1 LFAEHEGVRTIA
13 DKVVALGRVVG
24 LLGVV
29 LVLLLIGGLK
39 FTQVEI
45 EGLKPI
51 IEPTPWLAWM
61 YPAFGE
67 AGASYLLGVIEL
79 ATALLLMLSPW
90 SVRAGFVG
98 GVLATLTFFV
108 TTTIMFAAP
117 IWETASGGFPFLVK
131 ALQGGDRRRTSE
143 ASLPPWRRR
152 RIRAEDGGC
161 RAYPLRKHLNCQNC
175 QGQVLRSRKLSEYRH
190 KQ

>member
-1 LFAEHEGVRTIA
+1 MTHSNILFAEHNGVRTVA
-13 DKVVALGRVVG
+13 DKIVAVGRLAG

-117 IWETASGGFPFLVK
+117 IWETASGGFP
-131 ALQGGDRRRTSE
+131 
-143 ASLPPWRRR
+143 
-152 RIRAEDGGC
+152 
-161 RAYPLRKHLNCQNC
+161 
-175 QGQVLRSRKLSEYRH
+175 
-190 KQ
+190 

>member
-1 LFAEHEGVRTIA
+1 MTTSFVERDAVRPLA
-13 DKVVALGRVVG
+13 DKVVAAGRFVG

-29 LVLLLIGGLK
+29 LVLLSIGGLK

-67 AGASYLLGVIEL
+67 AGASYLLGVVEL
-79 ATALLLMLSPW
+79 ATVLLLVLSPW
-90 SVRAGFVG
+90 SARAGIIG
-98 GVLATLTFFV
+98 GALAALTFFV

-117 IWETASGGFPFLVK
+117 IWETASGGFPWINALGQFLIKDV
-131 ALQGGDRRRTSE
+131 ALLGVSLCVLGESLARRRK
-143 ASLPPWRRR
+143 A
-152 RIRAEDGGC
+152 G
-161 RAYPLRKHLNCQNC
+161 
-175 QGQVLRSRKLSEYRH
+175 
-190 KQ
+190 

>member
-1 LFAEHEGVRTIA
+1 MTTAFAEHDGDRSLA
-13 DKVVALGRVVG
+13 DKVVAAGRFVG

-29 LVLLLIGGLK
+29 LVLLSIGGLK

-45 EGLKPI
+45 DGLKPI

-67 AGASYLLGVIEL
+67 AGASYLLGVVEL

-90 SVRAGFVG
+90 SVRAGIIG
-98 GVLATLTFFV
+98 GALAALTFFV

-117 IWETASGGFPFLVK
+117 IWETASGGFPWINALGQFLIKDV
-131 ALQGGDRRRTSE
+131 ALLGVALWILGESLARRRSRGPTE
-143 ASLPPWRRR
+143 LSLSP
-152 RIRAEDGGC
+152 
-161 RAYPLRKHLNCQNC
+161 
-175 QGQVLRSRKLSEYRH
+175 
-190 KQ
+190 

>member
-1 LFAEHEGVRTIA
+1 MTPLTTSFAEHAVP
-13 DKVVALGRVVG
+13 DKVVAVGRFVG

-45 EGLKPI
+45 DGLKPI
-51 IEPTPWLAWM
+51 IGPTPWLAWM

-67 AGASYLLGVIEL
+67 AGASYLLGVVEL

-90 SVRAGFVG
+90 SVRAGLAG
-98 GVLATLTFFV
+98 GALATLTFFV

-117 IWETASGGFPFLVK
+117 IWETASGGFPWINELGQFLIKDV
-131 ALQGGDRRRTSE
+131 ALLGVSLSILGESLARRRSKAHARTEPSTLDS
-143 ASLPPWRRR
+143 AAMPSS
-152 RIRAEDGGC
+152 
-161 RAYPLRKHLNCQNC
+161 
-175 QGQVLRSRKLSEYRH
+175 SR
-190 KQ
+190 

>member
-1 LFAEHEGVRTIA
+1 MTHLTTSLAEQQGVRTTA
-13 DKVVALGRVVG
+13 DKIVAGGRFIG

-79 ATALLLMLSPW
+79 ATALRLLLSLW
-90 SVRAGFVG
+90 SGRAPLVG
-98 GVLATLTFFV
+98 GALAALTFFV
-108 TTTIMFAAP
+108 TTTSMFAAP
-117 IWETASGGFPFLVK
+117 
-131 ALQGGDRRRTSE
+131 
-143 ASLPPWRRR
+143 
-152 RIRAEDGGC
+152 
-161 RAYPLRKHLNCQNC
+161 
-175 QGQVLRSRKLSEYRH
+175 
-190 KQ
+190 

>member
-1 LFAEHEGVRTIA
+1 MTHLIRSFAEDNGVRTLEGKI
-13 DKVVALGRVVG
+13 VAVGRFVG

-61 YPAFGE
+61 YPVFGE
-67 AGASYLLGVIEL
+67 AGASYLLGVVEL
-79 ATALLLMLSPW
+79 VTALLLMLSPW
-90 SVRAGFVG
+90 SARAGIVAG
-98 GVLATLTFFV
+98 ALAALTFFV

-117 IWETASGGFPFLVK
+117 IWETASGGFPFINELGQFLIKDV
-131 ALQGGDRRRTSE
+131 ALLGVSLMILGESLARRRLKTHMRTEPSTLSSAAT
-143 ASLPPWRRR
+143 ASSS
-152 RIRAEDGGC
+152 
-161 RAYPLRKHLNCQNC
+161 H
-175 QGQVLRSRKLSEYRH
+175 
-190 KQ
+190 

>member
-1 LFAEHEGVRTIA
+1 MTHQTTSFAEHDGAREKTE
-13 DKVVALGRVVG
+13 KVAAVGRFVG

-45 EGLKPI
+45 DGLKPI

-67 AGASYLLGVIEL
+67 AGASYVLGVVEL
-79 ATALLLMLSPW
+79 ATAVLLVLSPW
-90 SVRAGFVG
+90 FVRAGLVG
-98 GVLATLTFFV
+98 GALAALTFFV

-117 IWETASGGFPFLVK
+117 IWETASGGFPWINELGQFLIKDVALLGVALGVVAESLARGRSK
-131 ALQGGDRRRTSE
+131 AR
-143 ASLPPWRRR
+143 A
-152 RIRAEDGGC
+152 RIGPSSA
-161 RAYPLRKHLNCQNC
+161 
-175 QGQVLRSRKLSEYRH
+175 
-190 KQ
+190 

>member
-1 LFAEHEGVRTIA
+1 MASLATSWDERDGTRIMAHRLVM
-13 DKVVALGRVVG
+13 VGRFVG

-45 EGLKPI
+45 DGLRPI
-51 IEPTPWLAWM
+51 IGHTPWLAWM

-67 AGASYLLGVIEL
+67 AGTSYLLGVIEL

-90 SVRAGFVG
+90 SARAGLAG
-98 GVLATLTFFV
+98 GAIASLTFFV

-117 IWETASGGFPFLVK
+117 I
-131 ALQGGDRRRTSE
+131 
-143 ASLPPWRRR
+143 
-152 RIRAEDGGC
+152 
-161 RAYPLRKHLNCQNC
+161 
-175 QGQVLRSRKLSEYRH
+175 
-190 KQ
+190 

>member
-1 LFAEHEGVRTIA
+1 MTHSNILFAEHDGVRTVA
-13 DKVVALGRVVG
+13 DTIVTVGRLVG

-61 YPAFGE
+61 YPTFGA
-67 AGASYLLGVIEL
+67 AGTSYLLGVVEL

-90 SVRAGFVG
+90 SARAGIVG
-98 GVLATLTFFV
+98 GAVAALTFFV

-117 IWETASGGFPFLVK
+117 IWETASGGFPWINELGQFLIKDV
-131 ALQGGDRRRTSE
+131 ALLGVSLGILAESLTRWR
-143 ASLPPWRRR
+143 ASQAT
-152 RIRAEDGGC
+152 RANP
-161 RAYPLRKHLNCQNC
+161 R
-175 QGQVLRSRKLSEYRH
+175 
-190 KQ
+190 

>member
-1 LFAEHEGVRTIA
+1 MTHSNILFAEHDGVRTVA
-13 DKVVALGRVVG
+13 DTIVTVGRLVG

-61 YPAFGE
+61 YPTFGA
-67 AGASYLLGVIEL
+67 AGTSYLLGVVEL

-90 SVRAGFVG
+90 SARAGIVG
-98 GVLATLTFFV
+98 GAVAALTFFV

-117 IWETASGGFPFLVK
+117 IWETASGGFPWINELGQFLIKDV
-131 ALQGGDRRRTSE
+131 ALLGVSLGILAESLTRRR
-143 ASLPPWRRR
+143 ASQAMR
-152 RIRAEDGGC
+152 E
-161 RAYPLRKHLNCQNC
+161 N
-175 QGQVLRSRKLSEYRH
+175 SR
-190 KQ
+190 

>member
-1 LFAEHEGVRTIA
+1 MITSFVERDGSRPLA
-13 DKVVALGRVVG
+13 DKVVAAGRFVG

-29 LVLLLIGGLK
+29 LVLLSIGGLK

-67 AGASYLLGVIEL
+67 AGTSYLLGVVEL
-79 ATALLLMLSPW
+79 ATVLLLILSPW
-90 SVRAGFVG
+90 SARAGIIG
-98 GVLATLTFFV
+98 GTLAAITFFV

-117 IWETASGGFPFLVK
+117 IWETASGGFPWINPLGQFLIKDLALLGVSLCVLGESLARRK
-131 ALQGGDRRRTSE
+131 AKAQG
-143 ASLPPWRRR
+143 
-152 RIRAEDGGC
+152 RIWNSD
-161 RAYPLRKHLNCQNC
+161 
-175 QGQVLRSRKLSEYRH
+175 
-190 KQ
+190 

>member
-1 LFAEHEGVRTIA
+1 MTHPDILFAEHNGVRTVA
-13 DKVVALGRVVG
+13 DKMVAVGRLVG

-61 YPAFGE
+61 YPTFGA
-67 AGASYLLGVIEL
+67 AGTSYLLGVVEL

-90 SVRAGFVG
+90 SARAGIVG
-98 GVLATLTFFV
+98 GAVAALTFFV
-108 TTTIMFAAP
+108 TMTIMFAAP
-117 IWETASGGFPFLVK
+117 IWETASGGFPWINELGQFLIKDV
-131 ALQGGDRRRTSE
+131 ALLGVSLGILGESLTRRR
-143 ASLPPWRRR
+143 ASQAMR
-152 RIRAEDGGC
+152 E
-161 RAYPLRKHLNCQNC
+161 N
-175 QGQVLRSRKLSEYRH
+175 SR
-190 KQ
+190 